1 MYCDKNVTSNVK
13 RKLSYTY
20 LRAGVYYLQVVLRD
34 GSLYRRSLLTDSLR
48 EATNLMTIIIPH
60 IYQYKRNL
68 ITLESFDSFIDALL
82 TPSQSLF
89 TSQVIPLVVPS
100 ATAPLTKPVEQ
111 KPVLPLAQTWNDFKY
126 HKIGKGEIWNVEQAK
141 KNERSFESLL
151 ALLGDDFNVYEIT
164 RKTMDRV
171 MESIEGLPDARKPP
185 YNKMSVKER
194 LECDDI
200 PEEQL
205 IGASTYNA
213 HIKIFNQFFNTY
225 LIMDKQILST
235 SPMDGIKQKKEN
247 SRYGVYTKGE
257 IKQYINHALTR
268 KDSMKWIILLLIY
281 TGARRGE
288 IAKLKASQVKFDT
301 DCKRYYLHI
310 AEDGNGKTENATREV
325 ALHADLIE
333 YGFVDFV
340 KGCNS
345 YYLFPDIAS
354 TSLNQ
359 LTQEFITIRDDLNI
373 APLDKDGA
381 RRAIHSLRHTFITYA
396 SGWMKDSTHLQHII
410 GHSKTGLGVTK
421 RYIHNIPLE
430 SLLYIID
437 RLAWN

>member
-1 MYCDKNVTSNVK
+1 MYCDKNVASNVK

-20 LRAGVYYLQVVLRD
+20 LRAGVYYLQIALRD

-48 EATNLMTIIIPH
+48 EASNLMAIITPH
-60 IYQYKRNL
+60 IHQYKRNL
-68 ITLESFDSFIDALL
+68 ITLEAFDSFVDALL
-82 TPSQSLF
+82 TPSQSLL
-89 TSQVIPLVVPS
+89 TSPVIPLVVPS
-100 ATAPLTKPVEQ
+100 TTTPLIETK
-111 KPVLPLAQTWNDFKY
+111 KPTLALAQAWKDFKNY
-126 HKIGKGEIWNVEQAK
+126 KIKKGDIWNVEQAK

-164 RKTMDRV
+164 RKKMDCV

-185 YNKMSVKER
+185 YNKMSVKQR

-200 PEEQL
+200 PEELL

-213 HIKIFNQFFNTY
+213 HIKIFNQFFNSY
-225 LIMDKQILST
+225 LVTEEQILTS

-247 SRYGVYTKGE
+247 SRYGVYSKGE

-268 KDSMKWIILLLIY
+268 NDSMKWIILLLIY

-288 IAKLKASQVKFDT
+288 IAKLNASQVKFDT

-310 AEDGNGKTENATREV
+310 AEDGNGKTDNATREV

-333 YGFVDFV
+333 YGFIDYVNG
-340 KGCNS
+340 KQG
-345 YYLFPDIAS
+345 YLFPDVAT

-359 LTQEFITIRDDLNI
+359 LTQEFITIRDELNI
-373 APLDKDGA
+373 APLDKEGS

-396 SGWMKDSTHLQHII
+396 SGWMKDNTHLQHVI

-421 RYIHNIPLE
+421 RYIHTIPLE

-437 RLAWN
+437 GLDWK

>member
-1 MYCDKNVTSNVK
+1 MYCDKNVASNVK
-13 RKLSYTY
+13 RKLPYTY
-20 LRAGVYYLQVVLRD
+20 LRAGVYYLQVASRD
-34 GSLYRRSLLTDSLR
+34 GSLYRRSLLTDSFR
-48 EATNLMTIIIPH
+48 EATNLMTIITPH

-82 TPSQSLF
+82 TPSQSLL
-89 TSQVIPLVVPS
+89 TSPVIPLVVPS
-100 ATAPLTKPVEQ
+100 ATTPLIETKTPT
-111 KPVLPLAQTWNDFKY
+111 LTLAQAWNDFKHY
-126 HKIGKGEIWNVEQAK
+126 KIKKGDIWNVEQAK

-151 ALLGDDFNVYEIT
+151 ALLGDDFNVYDIT

-171 MESIEGLPDARKPP
+171 MESIEGLPDARKSP

-225 LIMDKQILST
+225 LIIDKQILST

-247 SRYGVYTKGE
+247 SRYGVYTKSE
-257 IKQYINHALTR
+257 IKRYINHALKR
-268 KDSMKWIILLLIY
+268 NDSMKWIILLLIY

-373 APLDKDGA
+373 ALLDKDGA

-430 SLLYIID
+430 SLLYVID